1 MDEKDELRA
10 RADERFKAALE
21 ATGARDPRDHFRK
34 VLMEMRASNPA
45 AYREALGYYN
55 TRLIPAV
62 AADGSDPI
70 GEWLEYGRVLAVLQA
85 PGRTVQIDPTG
96 RSTPYA
102 APVPADRL
110 VLHLP
115 DATSAKA
122 ILVGLPPAMT
132 PAQRAAYDLLVK
144 QSQGS

>member
-1 MDEKDELRA
+1 MDEKELRT
-10 RADERFKAALE
+10 RADQRFDDALK

-34 VLMEMRASNPA
+34 VLTEMRASNPA
-45 AYREALGYYN
+45 AYKEALAYFT

-62 AADGSDPI
+62 AADGSDPV
-70 GEWLEYGRVLAVLQA
+70 GEWLEYGRVLATLQA

-102 APVPADRL
+102 PPIPIDRL

-122 ILVGLPPAMT
+122 ILVGLPPEMS
-132 PAQRAAYDLLVK
+132 PAQRAAYDLLVR
-144 QSQGS
+144 QSQG

>member
-1 MDEKDELRA
+1 MDEKELRE
-10 RADERFKAALE
+10 RADQRFQDALK

-34 VLMEMRASNPA
+34 VLTEMRASNPA
-45 AYREALGYYN
+45 AYKEALGYFS

-62 AADGSDPI
+62 AADASDPI
-70 GEWLEYGRVLAVLQA
+70 AEWLEYGRVLATLQA
-85 PGRTVQIDPTG
+85 PGRTVQLDPTG

-102 APVPADRL
+102 APIPADRL

-122 ILVGLPPAMT
+122 ILVGLPPEMS
-132 PAQRAAYDLLVK
+132 PAQRAAYDLLVR